1 MGIFLVWYSLSSLNK
16 SDLQQ
21 IRTSFTQADY
31 SWVSLSVFLGFLSHL
46 IRAERWRLA
55 LNPLGF
61 KTKIIYLFASVCK
74 GYLVNLV
81 IPRAG
86 EFSRA
91 ASIQVSN
98 GVPMEKAF
106 GTIVTERLVDLLML
120 VLVIFIALSFQ
131 TDYILGLFSESILA
145 QPYKIVT
152 AVFIFLFLIAVLYF
166 LTFKIKSRFNSWIK
180 SKLKGLIDGALS
192 ILKMKNKGLYTLYS
206 FLIWFL
212 YLAMFYAGTQA
223 IEETSNLP
231 VAAIFTAFIA
241 GTFSI
246 ATTNG
251 GIGSYPLG
259 IQQAL
264 LLYSCPAITGLSFG
278 WIMWSTQTLLVLVLG
293 GISFLFLSKKPQ
305 VN

>member
-1 MGIFLVWYSLSSLNK
+1 MWYSLSSLSK
-16 SDLQQ
+16 SDQQQ
-21 IRTSFTQADY
+21 IKIAFTRADY
-31 SWVSLSVFLGFLSHL
+31 SWVALSVFLGLVSHI

-61 KTKIIYLFASVCK
+61 RTKMIYLFASVCK

-106 GTIVTERLVDLLML
+106 GTIVTERIVDLLML
-120 VLVIFIALSFQ
+120 LLVVFIALSFQ
-131 TDYILGLFSESILA
+131 TDYILGLFSESIFA
-145 QPYKIVT
+145 QPSKIVSI
-152 AVFIFLFLIAVLYF
+152 ALIFLFLVVALYF
-166 LTFKIKSRFNSWIK
+166 LTFKIKSRLNTWVK
-180 SKLKGLIDGALS
+180 SKLKGLILGVLS
-192 ILKMKNKGLYTLYS
+192 ILQMKDKGLYTFYS
-206 FLIWFL
+206 FLIWAL

-223 IEETSNLP
+223 IEDTSNLP
-231 VAAIFTAFIA
+231 IAGIFTAFIA

-264 LLYSCPAITGLSFG
+264 LLYGCPAITGLSFG
-278 WIMWSTQTLLVLVLG
+278 WIMWSTQTLLILVLG
-293 GISFLFLSKKPQ
+293 GISFLFLGKKPQ

>member
-1 MGIFLVWYSLSSLNK
+1 MGIILVWYSLSGLSK
-16 SDLQQ
+16 SDQQ
-21 IRTSFTQADY
+21 EIRIAFTEADY
-31 SWVSLSVFLGFLSHL
+31 TWVTLSVLLGFLSHL

-61 KTKIIYLFASVCK
+61 KTKIVYLFASVCK

-106 GTIVTERLVDLLML
+106 GTIVTERIVDLLML
-120 VLVIFIALSFQ
+120 VVVIFITLSFQ
-131 TDYILGLFSESILA
+131 TDYILNLFRESILA
-145 QPYKIVT
+145 KPYKILS
-152 AVFIFLFLIAVLYF
+152 AAIIFLLLVVVLYF
-166 LTFKIKSRFNSWIK
+166 LTFKIKSRFNSWVK
-180 SKLKGLIDGALS
+180 SKLKGLISGVFS
-192 ILKMKNKGLYTLYS
+192 ILQMENKGLYAVYS
-206 FLIWFL
+206 FLIWIL

-223 IEETSNLP
+223 IEGTSNLP

-278 WIMWSTQTLLVLVLG
+278 WIMWSTQTLLVIILG
-293 GISFLFLSKKPQ
+293 GISFLFLGKKPDS
-305 VN
+305 N

>member
-1 MGIFLVWYSLSSLNK
+1 MGIILVWYSLSGLSK
-16 SDLQQ
+16 SDQQ
-21 IRTSFTQADY
+21 EIRIAFTEADY
-31 SWVSLSVFLGFLSHL
+31 TWVTLSVLLGFLSHL

-61 KTKIIYLFASVCK
+61 KTKIVYLFASVCK

-106 GTIVTERLVDLLML
+106 GTIVTERIVDLLML
-120 VLVIFIALSFQ
+120 VVVIFITLSFQ
-131 TDYILGLFSESILA
+131 TDYILNLFRESILA
-145 QPYKIVT
+145 KPYKILS
-152 AVFIFLFLIAVLYF
+152 AAIIFLLLVIVLYF
-166 LTFKIKSRFNSWIK
+166 LTFKIKSRFNSWVK
-180 SKLKGLIDGALS
+180 SKLKGLISGVFS
-192 ILKMKNKGLYTLYS
+192 ILQMENKGLYAVYS
-206 FLIWFL
+206 FLIWIL

-223 IEETSNLP
+223 IEGTSNLP

-278 WIMWSTQTLLVLVLG
+278 WIMWSTQTLLVIILG
-293 GISFLFLSKKPQ
+293 GISFLFLGKKPDS
-305 VN
+305 N